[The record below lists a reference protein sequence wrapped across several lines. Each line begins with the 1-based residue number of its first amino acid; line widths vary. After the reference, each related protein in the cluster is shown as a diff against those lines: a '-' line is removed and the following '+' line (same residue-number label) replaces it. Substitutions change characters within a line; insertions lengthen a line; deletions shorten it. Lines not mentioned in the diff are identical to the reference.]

1 MYLYPKRT
9 FFLPIFLTLSLVCGA
24 SQAEEQPVDEELRQ
38 LLKSAIE
45 ASDSFSD
52 RYEAEVWM
60 VDMSH
65 RLEPKVADTEKRLN
79 LLRQIHYEAT
89 RADLYPE
96 LVLAVIDVESNFNQ
110 FAISR
115 AGAIGL
121 MQVMPFWLDEI
132 GHPQDNLFNI
142 KTNLRMGCTILRY
155 YLDMEKGDLTQA
167 LARYNGSKGSY
178 RYTNK
183 VFKVLN
189 ERWRK
194 YWSAKAS

>member
-1 MYLYPKRT
+1 MHWYRNRHQ
-9 FFLPIFLTLSLVCGA
+9 FLLLLLFSLSLLCGV
-24 SQAEEQPVDEELRQ
+24 SQAQNQVIDEDLRQ
-38 LLKSAIE
+38 LLKSAVE
-45 ASDSFSD
+45 ASDSFDD

-65 RLEPKVADTEKRLN
+65 RLQHKVADPEKRLR

-89 RADLYPE
+89 RAELYPE

-110 FAISR
+110 FAISK

-121 MQVMPFWLDEI
+121 MQIMPFWLDEI
-132 GHPQDNLFNI
+132 GHPDDNLFNL

-155 YLDMEKGDLTQA
+155 YLDLEKGDLTQA

-194 YWSAKAS
+194 Y

>member
-1 MYLYPKRT
+1 MYLNPKRT
-9 FFLPIFLTLSLVCGA
+9 FFLPIFLTLSLMCGA
-24 SQAEEQPVDEELRQ
+24 SQAEEQPVDEALRQ

-65 RLEPKVADTEKRLN
+65 RLKPKVSDPEKRLR

-155 YLDMEKGDLTQA
+155 YLDVEKGDLTQA

-183 VFKVLN
+183 VFEVLN

-194 YWSAKAS
+194 Y

>member
-1 MYLYPKRT
+1 VHRFRFSSFYLP
-9 FFLPIFLTLSLVCGA
+9 LIVSVLLTGFTN
-24 SQAEEQPVDEELRQ
+24 QAHGQPVDEELRQ

-65 RLEPKVADTEKRLN
+65 RLEPKLADMEKRLT

-110 FAISR
+110 FAISK

-132 GHPQDNLFNI
+132 GHPEDNLFNL

-183 VFKVLN
+183 VFEVLN

-194 YWSAKAS
+194 Y